1 MVNLCKSL
9 AYQMVLIGAVGA
21 DELKLLRLL
30 LGGRALSPDVLS
42 LLLVGLP
49 YLDNKF
55 VSRIN
60 SLG

>member
-1 MVNLCKSL
+1 
-9 AYQMVLIGAVGA
+9 MVLIGAVGA